1 MMSLGPKSGGAAEY
15 RTEQE
20 RLRTYMVYE
29 MKFEIDEPQFTQR
42 EVLGVIDLPATTV
55 NTWIKR
61 NLLEPF
67 EFERFF
73 GTEEDR
79 ISELADK
86 DIKSKI
92 RAYKVFHHDPS
103 VRRMRLYSVLDT
115 LCLAGI
121 KAVLDANI
129 EIRFA
134 YQFPPLLCDWWTDE
148 QLCNLNRESSSE
160 EPIILYVD
168 DGQLL
173 CLAPPTPYR
182 RLVVGDL
189 NPVVVMSAQTDPE
202 IGVNVTKFTGPNP
215 HRVEKRDLMQAM
227 RDAQLTS
234 VTLIDWPSVEER
246 VINGLKR
253 IIGVRGHRVWDA
265 ETE

>member
-1 MMSLGPKSGGAAEY
+1 
-15 RTEQE
+15 
-20 RLRTYMVYE
+20 MVYE
-29 MKFEIDEPQFTQR
+29 MKFKIDEPQFTQR

-67 EFERFF
+67 EFERDFRD
-73 GTEEDR
+73 EDEQFKALV
-79 ISELADK
+79 SGK
-86 DIKSKI
+86 DERDKI
-92 RAYKVFHHDPS
+92 RMYKVFQHDPS

-134 YQFPPLLCDWWTDE
+134 YQFPGLLCDWWTDQ
-148 QLCNLNRESSSE
+148 QLWNLNRHSDSE

-168 DGQLL
+168 DGQLMSL
-173 CLAPPTPYR
+173 VPPTPMR
-182 RLVVGDL
+182 ALTADV
-189 NPVVVMSAQTDPE
+189 TDPRAKRE
-202 IGVNVTKFTGPNP
+202 LEANSQALAGKDP
-215 HRVEKRDLMQAM
+215 HRVEIRELTRAM

-234 VTLIDWPSVEER
+234 VTVIDWPAVEER
-246 VINGLKR
+246 VIDGLKR
-253 IIGVRGHRVWDA
+253 IIGVRGHRSWDA
-265 ETE
+265 EKE

>member
-1 MMSLGPKSGGAAEY
+1 M
-15 RTEQE
+15 
-20 RLRTYMVYE
+20 YE

-67 EFERFF
+67 EFERDFRDDD
-73 GTEEDR
+73 ER
-79 ISELADK
+79 LK
-86 DIKSKI
+86 DMLDQKAAGDKI
-92 RAYKVFHHDPS
+92 RVYKVFQHDPA

-134 YQFPPLLCDWWTDE
+134 YQFPGLLCDWWTDR
-148 QLCNLNRESSSE
+148 QLRNLNRHSCSE

-168 DGQLL
+168 EGRLMS
-173 CLAPPTPYR
+173 LAPPTPYR
-182 RLVVGDL
+182 RMFGDSDAAHIR
-189 NPVVVMSAQTDPE
+189 NNAEAV
-202 IGVNVTKFTGPNP
+202 TGPNP
-215 HRVEKRDLMQAM
+215 YRVEKRDLMQAM

-234 VTLIDWPSVEER
+234 VTVIDWPAVEER
-246 VINGLKR
+246 VIGGLKR
-253 IIGVRGHRVWDA
+253 IISVRGYRNWD
-265 ETE
+265 

>member
-1 MMSLGPKSGGAAEY
+1 
-15 RTEQE
+15 
-20 RLRTYMVYE
+20 MVYE

-67 EFERFF
+67 EFERDFRDDDERLKALVS
-73 GTEEDR
+73 G
-79 ISELADK
+79 K
-86 DIKSKI
+86 DERDKI
-92 RAYKVFHHDPS
+92 RVYKVFQHDPS
-103 VRRMRLYSVLDT
+103 VRRTRLYSVLDT

-121 KAVLDANI
+121 KAVLDANV

-134 YQFPPLLCDWWTDE
+134 YQFPPLLCDWWTDQ
-148 QLCNLNRESSSE
+148 QLWNLNRHSGSE

-168 DGQLL
+168 DGQLMSL
-173 CLAPPTPYR
+173 VPPTPMR
-182 RLVVGDL
+182 ALTADV
-189 NPVVVMSAQTDPE
+189 TDPKAKRALE
-202 IGVNVTKFTGPNP
+202 ANSQTLVGKDP
-215 HRVEKRDLMQAM
+215 HRIEIRDLTKAM

-234 VTLIDWPSVEER
+234 VTVIDWPAVEER
-246 VINGLKR
+246 VIDGLKR
-253 IIGVRGHRVWDA
+253 IIGVRGHRGWDK

>member
-1 MMSLGPKSGGAAEY
+1 M
-15 RTEQE
+15 EQE
-20 RLRTYMVYE
+20 RLRTYMIYE
-29 MKFEIDEPQFTQR
+29 MQFEIDEPQFTQR

-79 ISELADK
+79 ISGPAGN

-92 RAYKVFHHDPS
+92 RTYKVFHHDPS

-129 EIRFA
+129 EIRYA
-134 YQFPPLLCDWWTDE
+134 YQFPPLLCNWWTDQ
-148 QLCNLNRESSSE
+148 QLWNLNRHSDSE

-168 DGQLL
+168 DELL
-173 CLAPPTPYR
+173 MTLEPPTPYR
-182 RLVVGDL
+182 RMFGESDDAGIRA
-189 NPVVVMSAQTDPE
+189 NAETA
-202 IGVNVTKFTGPNP
+202 TGPNP
-215 HRVEKRDLMQAM
+215 KRVEFRDLMQAM

-234 VTLIDWPSVEER
+234 VTVIDWPSVEER
-246 VINGLKR
+246 IIDGLKR
-253 IIGVRGHRVWDA
+253 IIGVRGHRSWDRGM
-265 ETE
+265 E